1 MCVGGC
7 PLLSCAH
14 LVLNGAGAV
23 VHVVAVDQHVRHL
36 AVPQQRDVVPLLGLR
51 RGGQKHV
58 HAARGCPRLSARAEA
73 WPVRDCGPTA
83 PGPAFPDFQWADV
96 LPPPTGSPR
105 SYSLGPEVQL
115 LVDEL
120 DELRVAEG
128 EKVDDFIDSSQKLIS
143 PEVSLQSHVRE
154 GVGSVT
160 QTGRGPAGP
169 PGED

>member
-58 HAARGCPRLSARAEA
+58 HAAPGLS
-73 WPVRDCGPTA
+73 TA
-83 PGPAFPDFQWADV
+83 Q
-96 LPPPTGSPR
+96 R
-105 SYSLGPEVQL
+105 S
-115 LVDEL
+115 
-120 DELRVAEG
+120 
-128 EKVDDFIDSSQKLIS
+128 
-143 PEVSLQSHVRE
+143 
-154 GVGSVT
+154 
-160 QTGRGPAGP
+160 GRGLASEGLWPHGP
-169 PGED
+169 RPSVP